1 MIALPFGYETTLGK
15 IENPIKI
22 QIQINEKT
30 TEKLVRTRVF
40 KGFDDFETLTKFV
53 NKYNEYS
60 INEVTRCGTDSY

>member
-1 MIALPFGYETTLGK
+1 MIDLPFAYETTLGK

-40 KGFDDFETLTKFV
+40 KGF
-53 NKYNEYS
+53 
-60 INEVTRCGTDSY
+60 